1 MNRSSSQRDNLK
13 EVQDDLARE
22 AQTFS
27 PSSLLSLQ
35 KIFPSER
42 SDDRK
47 YVCASKAKDDQSLP
61 NLEEP
66 LPECSL
72 SFTHGIGNQV
82 SNSI

>member
-13 EVQDDLARE
+13 QVQDDLACE

-27 PSSLLSLQ
+27 PSSLISLQ